1 MSLSEGAE
9 RTIRKCKQNSERG
22 INRMRELADDLFGE
36 NNDEFIIGI
45 NGSFARSEVTSGS
58 DVDLFFLSLGETKLD
73 NILSYQVQFF
83 DKLKEHDFKPPSP
96 GGVFE
101 QPLHVTDLYNI
112 IGGMSDDNLLI
123 TRRMLLLLEGDWI
136 HNETGL
142 NEAREE
148 LIRRYMPNPRDESHI
163 CMFLLNDIIR
173 YWRTI
178 CVDFE
183 YKVRNGEKP
192 RAIRLAKLRFSRMML
207 YFGGVIAVGETG
219 GLSSE
224 EKINRLS
231 ELLRTPT
238 IERVRA
244 VLGDKVDPALELYA
258 DFLSDLDSQEVRAE
272 LELDEPDGTASS
284 AYESLREKAQQFRLK
299 LRDALYSHYDES
311 HSIRTALIL

>member
-1 MSLSEGAE
+1 MSLTDGAE
-9 RTIRKCKQNSERG
+9 RTIRECKKNSESG
-22 INRMRELADDLFGE
+22 IKRMRELADDLFGE
-36 NNDEFIIGI
+36 KNDDFIIGI
-45 NGSFARSEVTSGS
+45 NGSYARSEVTSGS
-58 DVDLFFLSLGETKLD
+58 DVDLFFLSLGETNPD
-73 NILSYQVQFF
+73 DIRPYQDKFF
-83 DKLKEHDFKPPSP
+83 DKLKEHGFKPPSS

-101 QPLHVTDLYNI
+101 TPIRVTDLCNI
-112 IGGMSDDNLLI
+112 IGGMSDENILI
-123 TRRMLLLLEGDWI
+123 TRRMLLLLEGNWI
-136 HNETGL
+136 HNEAGL

-183 YKVRNGEKP
+183 HKVRNGEKP

-207 YFGGVIAVGETG
+207 YFGGLIAVGETG
-219 GLSSE
+219 GLPSDD
-224 EKINRLS
+224 KINRLS

-244 VLGDKVDPALELYA
+244 VLGGKVDPALELYA
-258 DFLSDLDSQEVRAE
+258 GFLSDLDSESIRAE
-272 LELDEPDGTASS
+272 LELDEPDGTASA

-299 LRDALYSHYDES
+299 LRDALYSHYDET
-311 HSIRTALIL
+311 HAIRTALIL